1 MSIYTNI
8 SGKFLKMNMI
18 SVNADDNFR
27 LKLSSK
33 KLHSGRHQVKFEV
46 KNAAQKRWYG
56 YLLAEPEATFNDVL
70 SKIQQKINA
79 IQERDEYYHGH
90 LYSMAVRR
98 NREDDIMIFE
108 K

>member
-1 MSIYTNI
+1 
-8 SGKFLKMNMI
+8 MNMI
-18 SVNADDNFR
+18 SVKADDDFR
-27 LKLSSK
+27 LQLSSK

-46 KNAAQKRWYG
+46 ENAAQKQWYG
-56 YLLAEPEATFNDVL
+56 YLLAEPGTTFNDVL
-70 SKIQQKINA
+70 SKIQQKIAA

-90 LYSMAVRR
+90 LYSMALRR